1 MGRKV
6 DFKTKEKK
14 GPGRKTKKQK
24 EPEFLSQEFKVPLFQ
39 NLSQFSHLRFFF
51 ILLYI
56 VSKNRKL

>member
-24 EPEFLSQEFKVPLFQ
+24 EPEFLSEEFKVRHC
-39 NLSQFSHLRFFF
+39 SKAGSELRGGG
-51 ILLYI
+51 LW
-56 VSKNRKL
+56 